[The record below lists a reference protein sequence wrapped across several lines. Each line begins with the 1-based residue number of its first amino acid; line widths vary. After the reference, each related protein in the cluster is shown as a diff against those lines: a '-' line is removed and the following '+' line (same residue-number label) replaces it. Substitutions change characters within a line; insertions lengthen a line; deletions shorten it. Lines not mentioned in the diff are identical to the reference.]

1 MHDKKIIAP
10 SLMHDKKIIATH
22 RAPKAIGPYSQGV
35 VSNGHIFLSGQIPLN
50 SNGELLD
57 GNIQEQVA
65 LVFQNIRHLLETQN
79 CTLQNIVKL
88 TVFLKD
94 IENFDAVNDK
104 MIELLEEPYPARS
117 LVQAAA
123 LPKNVDIEI
132 EVIAGLN
139 KHGER

>member
-1 MHDKKIIAP
+1 MHN
-10 SLMHDKKIIATH
+10 KKIIATH

-50 SNGELLD
+50 DNGELLD

-65 LVFQNIRHLLETQN
+65 LVFQNIRHLLETEN

-94 IENFDAVNDK
+94 IQDFDAVNDK

-123 LPKNVDIEI
+123 LPKNVDVEI

-139 KHGER
+139 EHGER

>member
-1 MHDKKIIAP
+1 
-10 SLMHDKKIIATH
+10 MHDKKIIATH
-22 RAPKAIGPYSQGV
+22 GAPKAIGPYSQGV
-35 VSNGHIFLSGQIPLN
+35 VSSGHIFLSGQIPLN

-65 LVFQNIRHLLETQN
+65 LVFQNIQHLLETQN

-94 IENFDAVNDK
+94 IENLDAVNDK

-123 LPKNVDIEI
+123 LPKNVDVEI

>member
-1 MHDKKIIAP
+1 
-10 SLMHDKKIIATH
+10 MHDKKIIATL

-65 LVFQNIRHLLETQN
+65 LVFQNIQHLLETQN

-94 IENFDAVNDK
+94 IEDFDAVNDK

-123 LPKNVDIEI
+123 LPKNVDVEI

>member
-1 MHDKKIIAP
+1 
-10 SLMHDKKIIATH
+10 MHDKKIIATH

-35 VSNGHIFLSGQIPLN
+35 VSNGHVFLSGQIPLN
-50 SNGELLD
+50 INGELLD

-65 LVFQNIRHLLETQN
+65 LVFQNIQHLLETQN
-79 CTLQNIVKL
+79 CTLQNVVKL

-94 IENFDAVNDK
+94 IEDFDAVNDK

>member
-1 MHDKKIIAP
+1 
-10 SLMHDKKIIATH
+10 MHDKKIIATH

-65 LVFQNIRHLLETQN
+65 LVFQNIQHLLETQN

-123 LPKNVDIEI
+123 LPKNVDVEI

-139 KHGER
+139 EHGER

>member
-1 MHDKKIIAP
+1 
-10 SLMHDKKIIATH
+10 MHDKKIIATH
-22 RAPKAIGPYSQGV
+22 GAPKAIGPYSQGV

-65 LVFQNIRHLLETQN
+65 LVFQNIWHLLETEN

-94 IENFDAVNDK
+94 IQDFDAVNDK

-123 LPKNVDIEI
+123 LPKNVDVEI

>member
-1 MHDKKIIAP
+1 MR
-10 SLMHDKKIIATH
+10 DKKIIATH

-65 LVFQNIRHLLETQN
+65 LVFQNIQHLLETQN

-123 LPKNVDIEI
+123 LPKNVDVEI

>member
-1 MHDKKIIAP
+1 
-10 SLMHDKKIIATH
+10 MHDKKIIATH

-35 VSNGHIFLSGQIPLN
+35 VSNDHIFLSGQIPLN
-50 SNGELLD
+50 SNGVLLD
-57 GNIQEQVA
+57 GNIQEQVG
-65 LVFQNIRHLLETQN
+65 LVFQNIQHLLETQN

-94 IENFDAVNDK
+94 IENFDAVSDK

-123 LPKNVDIEI
+123 LPKNVDVEI

>member
-1 MHDKKIIAP
+1 
-10 SLMHDKKIIATH
+10 MHDKKIIATH
-22 RAPKAIGPYSQGV
+22 KAPKAIGPYSQGV

-57 GNIQEQVA
+57 GNIQEQIV
-65 LVFQNIRHLLETQN
+65 LVFQNIQHLLETQN

-94 IENFDAVNDK
+94 IQDFDAVNDK

-123 LPKNVDIEI
+123 LPKNVDVEI

>member
-1 MHDKKIIAP
+1 
-10 SLMHDKKIIATH
+10 MHDKKIIATD

-35 VSNGHIFLSGQIPLN
+35 VSNGHVFLSGQIPLN

-65 LVFQNIRHLLETQN
+65 LVFQNIRHLLETEN

-94 IENFDAVNDK
+94 IQDFDAVNDK

-123 LPKNVDIEI
+123 LPKNVDVEI

>member
-1 MHDKKIIAP
+1 
-10 SLMHDKKIIATH
+10 MHDKKIIATH
-22 RAPKAIGPYSQGV
+22 KAPKAIGPYSQGV

>member
-1 MHDKKIIAP
+1 MQ
-10 SLMHDKKIIATH
+10 DKKIIATD

-65 LVFQNIRHLLETQN
+65 LVFQNIQHLLETQN

-104 MIELLEEPYPARS
+104 MIELLEKPYPARS

-123 LPKNVDIEI
+123 LPKNVDVEI

>member
-1 MHDKKIIAP
+1 
-10 SLMHDKKIIATH
+10 MHDKKIIATD

-35 VSNGHIFLSGQIPLN
+35 VSNGQIFLSGQIPLD
-50 SNGELLD
+50 SHGELLD

-65 LVFQNIRHLLETQN
+65 LVFQNIQHLLETQN

-94 IENFDAVNDK
+94 IQDFDAVNDK

-123 LPKNVDIEI
+123 LPKNVDVEV

-139 KHGER
+139 EHGER

>member
-1 MHDKKIIAP
+1 
-10 SLMHDKKIIATH
+10 MHDKKIIATH
-22 RAPKAIGPYSQGV
+22 KAPKAIGPYSQGV
-35 VSNGHIFLSGQIPLN
+35 VSNGHVFLSGQIPLN

-65 LVFQNIRHLLETQN
+65 LVFQNIKHLLETQN

-123 LPKNVDIEI
+123 LPKNVDVEI

>member
-1 MHDKKIIAP
+1 
-10 SLMHDKKIIATH
+10 MHDKKIIATH
-22 RAPKAIGPYSQGV
+22 KAPKAIGPYSQGV

-65 LVFQNIRHLLETQN
+65 LVFQNIQHLLETQN

-94 IENFDAVNDK
+94 IEDFDAVNDK

-123 LPKNVDIEI
+123 LPKNVDVEI

>member
-1 MHDKKIIAP
+1 M
-10 SLMHDKKIIATH
+10 LDKKIIATH

-35 VSNGHIFLSGQIPLN
+35 VSNGHIFLSGQIPLKR
-50 SNGELLD
+50 NGDLLD

-65 LVFQNIRHLLETQN
+65 LVFQNIQLLLETQS

-94 IENFDAVNDK
+94 IQDFDAVNDK

-123 LPKNVDIEI
+123 LPKNVDVEI

-139 KHGER
+139 EHGER

>member
-1 MHDKKIIAP
+1 MHN
-10 SLMHDKKIIATH
+10 KKIIATH

-65 LVFQNIRHLLETQN
+65 LVFQNIQHLLETQN

-94 IENFDAVNDK
+94 IEDFDAVNGK

-123 LPKNVDIEI
+123 LPKNVDVEI

>member
-1 MHDKKIIAP
+1 
-10 SLMHDKKIIATH
+10 MHDKKIIATH
-22 RAPKAIGPYSQGV
+22 KAPKAIGPYSQGV
-35 VSNGHIFLSGQIPLN
+35 VSNGHVFLSGQIPLN

-65 LVFQNIRHLLETQN
+65 LVFQNIQHLLETQN

-123 LPKNVDIEI
+123 LPKNADVEI

-139 KHGER
+139 

>member
-1 MHDKKIIAP
+1 
-10 SLMHDKKIIATH
+10 MHDKKIIATH

-35 VSNGHIFLSGQIPLN
+35 VSNGHVFLSGQIPLN

-65 LVFQNIRHLLETQN
+65 LVFQNIQRLLETQN

-123 LPKNVDIEI
+123 LPKNVDVEI

-139 KHGER
+139 EHGER